1 MHLIS
6 SNIKGQRKLSRTE
19 ILTINS
25 LWEAKSSQRNK
36 FYREWAP
43 MEPPGRPAE
52 MSTSCRGRE
61 CSREPEREHWQE
73 RRTAQRKEEGGLG
86 VSSGSLGDGIFSF
99 KRQEKQVYSNLMA
112 SNLGEQAKD
121 KMPSAP
127 VKRHRE
133 RQAQDEQ
140 RAFSSIPLLKQKGE
154 SPVPNPT
161 G

>member
-1 MHLIS
+1 MGAWETS
-6 SNIKGQRKLSRTE
+6 KYTQM
-19 ILTINS
+19 LT
-25 LWEAKSSQRNK
+25 
-36 FYREWAP
+36 
-43 MEPPGRPAE
+43 
-52 MSTSCRGRE
+52 
-61 CSREPEREHWQE
+61 
-73 RRTAQRKEEGGLG
+73 
-86 VSSGSLGDGIFSF
+86 
-99 KRQEKQVYSNLMA
+99 A

-140 RAFSSIPLLKQKGE
+140 RAFSSTPVFKQMGE

>member
-1 MHLIS
+1 
-6 SNIKGQRKLSRTE
+6 
-19 ILTINS
+19 
-25 LWEAKSSQRNK
+25 
-36 FYREWAP
+36 
-43 MEPPGRPAE
+43 
-52 MSTSCRGRE
+52 
-61 CSREPEREHWQE
+61 
-73 RRTAQRKEEGGLG
+73 
-86 VSSGSLGDGIFSF
+86 
-99 KRQEKQVYSNLMA
+99 MA

-140 RAFSSIPLLKQKGE
+140 RAFSSIPLLKQEGE